1 MREIGWHTA
10 KCMNRRLNIS
20 CGKPKLYLNLL
31 FLLKHNVLIVTLS
44 LSQIQRKIAS
54 TDQRTVLESQIL
66 TQNHGGLHRRTLLNR
81 TENRPKKKVPSRA
94 ESSQAFYC
102 TLLFPV
108 PAFPTT
114 KTECRTASSSS
125 SWTTCRQNGQ
135 SQVSFREFVIKQG
148 TN

>member
-44 LSQIQRKIAS
+44 LSQIQRKIVS

-81 TENRPKKKVPSRA
+81 TENRPKKSSFQGRKLTGILLYLTLSCACISHHKDRVPHG
-94 ESSQAFYC
+94 QQFLKLDNLQ
-102 TLLFPV
+102 TKQPV
-108 PAFPTT
+108 TGFL
-114 KTECRTASSSS
+114 
-125 SWTTCRQNGQ
+125 
-135 SQVSFREFVIKQG
+135 
-148 TN
+148 